1 MVSASNRER
10 GRTWGRRTAVIAPM
24 KPGFRA
30 AEAVRFPLL
39 LSRCWRPLLLLF
51 GGTKGR
57 SYLEIDSEVLTARF
71 GWLFHYRFPLGDIED
86 ATLVERP
93 PWYGYSIGWRSDFVG
108 GIGLI
113 GAYKNLVK
121 IRFRRRRWVWMLLPL
136 PCKRLVVSLEEPQA
150 FLDALTRARAKAW
163 SW

>member
-1 MVSASNRER
+1 
-10 GRTWGRRTAVIAPM
+10 M
-24 KPGFRA
+24 KPDFRA

-71 GWLFHYRFPLGDIED
+71 GWLVHYRFPLGDIED

-136 PCKRLVVSLEEPQA
+136 PCKRLVASLEEPQA
-150 FLDALTRARAKAW
+150 FLEVLTQARAKAW

>member
-1 MVSASNRER
+1 MVSASNHER
-10 GRTWGRRTAVIAPM
+10 GQTWGRRTAVIAPM
-24 KPGFRA
+24 KPDFRA

-57 SYLEIDSEVLTARF
+57 SYLEIDSEALTARF

-93 PWYGYSIGWRSDFVG
+93 PWYFYSIGWRSDLAG
-108 GIGLI
+108 AIGLI

-121 IRFRRRRWVWMLLPL
+121 IHFRRRRWVWMLLPL
-136 PCKRLVVSLEEPQA
+136 PCKRLVASLEDPQA
-150 FLDALTRARAKAW
+150 FLDALARARAKAS